1 MQINGETI
9 VGPWDKTPDTQT
21 SHQTAIRL
29 EPELYE
35 LLKDVL
41 DQEDVTMNR
50 LIRMLLWKHID
61 DYTK

>member
-9 VGPWDKTPDTQT
+9 VGPWDTTPDTKT

-29 EPELYE
+29 EPELYD

>member
-1 MQINGETI
+1 MRVNGEKV
-9 VGPWDKTPDTQT
+9 VGPWDKTPDTKT

-35 LLKDVL
+35 LLQDVL
-41 DQEDVTMNR
+41 DEEGVTMNR

-61 DYTK
+61 ECTK